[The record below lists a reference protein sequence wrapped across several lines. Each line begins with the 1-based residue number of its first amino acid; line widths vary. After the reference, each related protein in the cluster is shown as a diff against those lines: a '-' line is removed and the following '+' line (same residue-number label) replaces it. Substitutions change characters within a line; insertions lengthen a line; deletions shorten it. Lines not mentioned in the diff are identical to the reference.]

1 MVRLVYHLFVDEGLT
16 LRRIAQRLAML
27 GQPTPSG
34 GCQWQISTLHD
45 WLRNPAAKG
54 ELYQLTH
61 RAVAPKRR
69 RKPTATTASHS
80 PFSSA
85 ELRPR
90 EEWYLVPVPPAVE
103 ENTWATA
110 QRRLDQNRALARRN
124 GRRAYLL
131 SGLVTCES
139 CGRRMTGF
147 YRAATG
153 KRFYQC
159 QHQPRVDGTGACRS
173 PAVRAEPLEH
183 AVWERMSE
191 LIRQPELLKGELARR
206 SEAGSP
212 TQDGL
217 LLELRRAR
225 ARLDAVPREMDRL
238 VDGYGK
244 NLIPDDRM
252 RPRMEALKDEQGRLL
267 HRVAELEGELA
278 RLQGQ
283 AALIEGVTVFAAK
296 VGTGLDALDTDGQQK
311 LLRLLV
317 REVRVIKDVA
327 VVRTVLPTGQGGD
340 GQLCTPDRQLIQGL
354 PTPSSTVSLPGIVTD
369 WSGSTAALVAA
380 AGLALVTL
388 VALWWVRER
397 LDART
402 ALGLGIVLSLLI
414 APHDYSHDLLLLGVL
429 AAAAGL
435 IAGWSR
441 TLAVAV
447 IALNIASLI
456 DAWLPARWDHL
467 EALVMIVLAVAL
479 IWQVRPTAPLP
490 PASPPRGPR
499 EIPGGHPR
507 SGMDGIRQPSPPR

>member
-1 MVRLVYHLFVDEGLT
+1 MPLSARSAAPL
-16 LRRIAQRLAML
+16 RLAVY
-27 GQPTPSG
+27 
-34 GCQWQISTLHD
+34 
-45 WLRNPAAKG
+45 AALLALVAV
-54 ELYQLTH
+54 ESWAALTH
-61 RAVAPKRR
+61 LTHSDFVFFWEAARRLSAHADPYNAVATSVAAWKQVGVAHP
-69 RKPTATTASHS
+69 PYPLPYAFLPEVAWLLTPLGHLSFTTANEIWLAISLAS
-80 PFSSA
+80 IAAALGVLIAISLRQS
-85 ELRPR
+85 LRPR
-90 EEWYLVPVPPAVE
+90 EATLLVCAATVTLASVSGIAEGQVDGPLLLLAALALGLLPGRPLAAGAILGVAAAIKPQILWLVP
-103 ENTWATA
+103 
-110 QRRLDQNRALARRN
+110 LA
-124 GRRAYLL
+124 
-131 SGLVTCES
+131 
-139 CGRRMTGF
+139 
-147 YRAATG
+147 
-153 KRFYQC
+153 
-159 QHQPRVDGTGACRS
+159 
-173 PAVRAEPLEH
+173 
-183 AVWERMSE
+183 
-191 LIRQPELLKGELARR
+191 
-206 SEAGSP
+206 
-212 TQDGL
+212 
-217 LLELRRAR
+217 
-225 ARLDAVPREMDRL
+225 
-238 VDGYGK
+238 
-244 NLIPDDRM
+244 
-252 RPRMEALKDEQGRLL
+252 
-267 HRVAELEGELA
+267 
-278 RLQGQ
+278 
-283 AALIEGVTVFAAK
+283 
-296 VGTGLDALDTDGQQK
+296 
-311 LLRLLV
+311 LLV
-317 REVRVIKDVA
+317 AWEW
-327 VVRTVLPTGQGGD
+327 RTLVGMGIGALVSVGLGFLIVPVSQMGEW
-340 GQLCTPDRQLIQGL
+340 LRQLIQGL

>member
-1 MVRLVYHLFVDEGLT
+1 VIKVVPFWAVVTPSGGPLLVWRSHLLLLADEIERAGVRLEFITQDIDQTAEGKLFFAVRGAVAQYEKAKIKDRMLRGKQEKARQGRVVNPGKLPVWLRMAADGRTVELDQDWTEVVRLVYHLFVDEGLT

-80 PFSSA
+80 SFSSA

-90 EEWYLVPVPPAVE
+90 EEWYLVPVPPAVD
-103 ENTWATA
+103 ENAWATA

-225 ARLDAVPREMDRL
+225 ARLDAVPRRW
-238 VDGYGK
+238 
-244 NLIPDDRM
+244 
-252 RPRMEALKDEQGRLL
+252 
-267 HRVAELEGELA
+267 
-278 RLQGQ
+278 
-283 AALIEGVTVFAAK
+283 
-296 VGTGLDALDTDGQQK
+296 
-311 LLRLLV
+311 
-317 REVRVIKDVA
+317 
-327 VVRTVLPTGQGGD
+327 
-340 GQLCTPDRQLIQGL
+340 
-354 PTPSSTVSLPGIVTD
+354 TVSWMAT
-369 WSGSTAALVAA
+369 
-380 AGLALVTL
+380 
-388 VALWWVRER
+388 
-397 LDART
+397 ART
-402 ALGLGIVLSLLI
+402 
-414 APHDYSHDLLLLGVL
+414 
-429 AAAAGL
+429 
-435 IAGWSR
+435 
-441 TLAVAV
+441 
-447 IALNIASLI
+447 
-456 DAWLPARWDHL
+456 
-467 EALVMIVLAVAL
+467 
-479 IWQVRPTAPLP
+479 
-490 PASPPRGPR
+490 
-499 EIPGGHPR
+499 
-507 SGMDGIRQPSPPR
+507 